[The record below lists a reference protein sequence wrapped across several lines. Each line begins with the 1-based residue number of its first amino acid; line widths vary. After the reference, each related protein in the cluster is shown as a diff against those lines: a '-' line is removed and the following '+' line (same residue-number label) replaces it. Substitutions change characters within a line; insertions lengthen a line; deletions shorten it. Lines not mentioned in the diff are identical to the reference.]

1 MWFNLLEF
9 KSFTGIIFAVTG
21 NILISVSLNIQ
32 RIVNNEFQKSKID
45 QFNSGPSLHNSRVNS
60 EHTHDSS
67 TNSEGYEVLLDP
79 DQYDKF
85 NYFHSKAWWAGIF
98 LMIIGEISNFIAFA
112 FAPASVVVILGM
124 VALISNV
131 ILAPF
136 MLKETFRSQD
146 LLGILIA
153 IVGIVLVVINSKLT
167 QPELSFEEIYSV
179 IQKPQFIHYLIITGI
194 LALLLICLS
203 AKIGSKFIIID
214 LLLVAIFGGYSVIS
228 AKAISSLLIVKFV
241 SIFGNFVTYFLLLI
255 FIGTAVLQIKYL
267 NRSLKR
273 FDSTEIIPKQ
283 FVLFIISAIIGSA
296 IMYNDF
302 TEMKFYEFLKFLI
315 GCLFTFLGVYLITSN
330 RSKSKGYLNENSS
343 FLDSVRRSN
352 NIFTEP
358 SSLPNSEVDVNNYSS
373 SATEQR
379 FSSSYQQRPFVSFIS
394 QRCAVLERDNPSTPL
409 IGNHSLSRNEDI
421 LNSIIY
427 GMSTISFTA
436 MMYQILNS
444 VGARH
449 LHALGLD
456 QIFENYWFKVIEKRN
471 DEESLNN
478 QRNYGVLSNSNSII
492 TSSSPHHNSGISN
505 YNDSLIDNGS
515 ESCETDSKSLG
526 TSYSNSSYFNSE
538 YIEDDDDDRTVSGL
552 TFLTNDSNF
561 GIYFGETSS
570 SVYNEFSGLDDFY
583 QSDDMDNL
591 DNLPDLPLR

>member
-1 MWFNLLEF
+1 MWFNLPEF

-45 QFNSGPSLHNSRVNS
+45 QFNSGPSLYNSRVNS
-60 EHTHDSS
+60 EHTYDSS

-112 FAPASVVVILGM
+112 FSPTSVVIILGM

-153 IVGIVLVVINSKLT
+153 I
-167 QPELSFEEIYSV
+167 LSFEEIYSA
-179 IQKPQFIHYLIITGI
+179 IQQPQFIYYLIITGI

-214 LLLVAIFGGYSVIS
+214 LLLAAIFGGYSVIS
-228 AKAISSLLIVKFV
+228 AKAISSLLIMKFF
-241 SIFGNFVTYFLLLI
+241 SIFGNFITYFLLLM

-296 IMYNDF
+296 ILYNDF
-302 TEMKFYEFLKFLI
+302 AEMKFYEFLNFLI
-315 GCLFTFLGVYLITSN
+315 GCLFTFIGVYLITSN
-330 RSKSKGYLNENSS
+330 RTKSKGYLNENSS

-358 SSLPNSEVDVNNYSS
+358 FRQPSLPNSEVDVNNYSS

-379 FSSSYQQRPFVSFIS
+379 FSSSYQQRWCAIS
-394 QRCAVLERDNPSTPL
+394 ERDNPSIPL
-409 IGNHSLSRNEDI
+409 LRNYSLSRNEDI
-421 LNSIIY
+421 LNSIVY
-427 GMSTISFTA
+427 GMTSISFTA
-436 MMYQILNS
+436 MFCQILNS

-449 LHALGLD
+449 LHALGL
-456 QIFENYWFKVIEKRN
+456 VIEKRYG
-471 DEESLNN
+471 EESFNN
-478 QRNYGVLSNSNSII
+478 QRNYGALNNSNSII
-492 TSSSPHHNSGISN
+492 TSSSPHHNNGVNN

-515 ESCETDSKSLG
+515 ESCETDSKSLS

-538 YIEDDDDDRTVSGL
+538 YIEDDDRTVSGL

-570 SVYNEFSGLDDFY
+570 SVYNEFSGFDDFY